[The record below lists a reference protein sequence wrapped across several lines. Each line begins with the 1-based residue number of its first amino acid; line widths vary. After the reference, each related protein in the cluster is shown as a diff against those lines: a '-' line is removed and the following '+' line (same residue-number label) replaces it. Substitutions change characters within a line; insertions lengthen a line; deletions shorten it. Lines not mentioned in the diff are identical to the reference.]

1 MPFAL
6 VTQILFV
13 TGLYLAVQ
21 WVALGTLPELGR
33 SATPLADAASG
44 FLGPWAGGL
53 LALGGAVS
61 ILGTTGNSVMIGPRY
76 LFALAQDGFGPA
88 FLARVHPRFRT
99 PAAAILTQSVVT
111 LPLALTGTFVGLAA
125 LSIVA
130 RLATYLAT
138 AAAVP
143 VLRRKLATPGALVL
157 PGGPLIPVAASLV
170 TLALAASATRANLVA
185 AAVALAA
192 GYVVF
197 RLRRR
202 G

>member
-1 MPFAL
+1 M
-6 VTQILFV
+6 
-13 TGLYLAVQ
+13 
-21 WVALGTLPELGR
+21 
-33 SATPLADAASG
+33 
-44 FLGPWAGGL
+44 
-53 LALGGAVS
+53 S

-76 LFALAQDGFGPA
+76 LFALARDGFGPA

-99 PAAAILTQSVVT
+99 PAAAILTQSAVT